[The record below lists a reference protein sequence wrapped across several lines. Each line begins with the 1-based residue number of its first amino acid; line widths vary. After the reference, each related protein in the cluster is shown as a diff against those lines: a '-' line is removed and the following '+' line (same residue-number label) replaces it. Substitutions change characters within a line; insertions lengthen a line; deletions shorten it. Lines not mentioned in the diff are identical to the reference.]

1 VAKASGAMHVETS
14 RRPHVR
20 KDGTAVV
27 YERHLL
33 RRSFRNAQGKP
44 DKETLANLSALPA
57 EAIAAIRAVLAGKSL
72 LDAAAAF
79 QITRSLPHGHVAAVH
94 AMARQL
100 GFPALLGP
108 AGRER
113 DLALALIISRV
124 VRPKPKLSTLSW
136 WDDVTLGVDLG
147 VAHASPAEVYAAMDW
162 LGRVL

>member
-1 VAKASGAMHVETS
+1 MAKASGAMHVETS

-20 KDGTAVV
+20 KDGTEVV

-57 EAIAAIRAVLAGKSL
+57 EAITAIRAVLAGKTL
-72 LDAAAAF
+72 VDQADAF
-79 QITRSLPHGHVAAVH
+79 QIIRSLPHGHVAAVA

-108 AGRER
+108 ACRER
-113 DLALALIISRV
+113 DLTLALIIILGQLHGVAPDGTARAVDQHALPRGQLRV
-124 VRPKPKLSTLSW
+124 VEQRLPCGGTH
-136 WDDVTLGVDLG
+136 DG
-147 VAHASPAEVYAAMDW
+147 
-162 LGRVL
+162 